1 MKILLSNLCFSLS
14 GSLGRGYGYHL
25 EQRLNGCFAKRNSK
39 GFVPPDGHW
48 RFIVLCAELSVGGFP
63 MEDIRLSLD
72 ELQDALGEAGIPLS
86 DPSLSGARDVRRELN
101 ARDVLNLKTTFGL

>member
-1 MKILLSNLCFSLS
+1 
-14 GSLGRGYGYHL
+14 
-25 EQRLNGCFAKRNSK
+25 
-39 GFVPPDGHW
+39 
-48 RFIVLCAELSVGGFP
+48 